1 MKQRV
6 IYVLTH
12 DSIGVGE
19 DGPTHQPTE
28 ILAGLRIM
36 PNLKVYRP
44 ADAVETLE
52 CWELALS
59 DKHSPSALILT
70 RQNVPAVRIVNTDE
84 NLSARG
90 AYILCEAE
98 CDRDVTIFAT
108 GSEVHIAVR
117 AREILKNEGIH
128 AAVVSMPCWELFD
141 LQEEKY
147 REFILGHDSVSIA
160 VEASISPTWDK
171 YIGSKGAFIG
181 LKDFGLSAPGN
192 ILYEYFGITAEKVA
206 EAAREK
212 LKEKKENLAVLS
224 KMLYRERR

>member
-1 MKQRV
+1 
-6 IYVLTH
+6 
-12 DSIGVGE
+12 
-19 DGPTHQPTE
+19 
-28 ILAGLRIM
+28 M

-59 DKHSPSALILT
+59 DKTSPSALILT
-70 RQNVPAVRIVNTDE
+70 RQNVPAVRLVNTNE

-90 AYILCEAE
+90 AYLLCEAE
-98 CDRDVTIFAT
+98 GERDVTIFAT

-147 REFILGHDSVSIA
+147 REFILGHDSVSVA